1 MTPALTPAEFAGLMA
16 PLGPFEARPRV
27 AVAVSGGADSLCLAL
42 LAHHWAVALG
52 GQAVALTVDHG
63 LRPEAAVEAAQVG
76 AWLAAQGME
85 HHVLRWEG
93 AKPAA
98 DIQAEARTAR
108 YALLE
113 GWCAA
118 NDVLHLLLAH
128 HQDDQAETL
137 LLRLARGSGVDGL
150 AAMAPVSETF
160 SLRLL
165 RPFLGVP
172 RARLAATLAA
182 RGLGWIEDPSN
193 RNAAFARVRM
203 RNLMPVLE
211 GEGMSASRLA
221 ATARRLG
228 RARAALED
236 GVAEAAARHVEMHAA
251 GYAVVAAD
259 VFRQLSE
266 EVGLRLLARLVQAI
280 GGASHPPREER
291 VAALHARL
299 CRDGACAAT
308 LAGCCF
314 APWRGRLLVC
324 REVARMAPPVPLTPG
339 APVTWDGRFRA
350 QVAEDAPT
358 GLSLGALGASGW
370 KHVAAQSLGRPVLP
384 FPALVRATL
393 PAVYDR
399 QGLCDVAHLGYNQ
412 SSATKTVLRWIVA
425 VPAVSLTAGG
435 RCLV

>member
-1 MTPALTPAEFAGLMA
+1 MTAPLTPAEFAGLMA
-16 PLGPFEARPRV
+16 PLGPFETRPRV
-27 AVAVSGGADSLCLAL
+27 AVAVSGGADSLCLAR
-42 LAHHWAVALG
+42 LAHGWAVASG

-63 LRPEAAVEAAQVG
+63 LRPEAAAEAVQVG
-76 AWLAAQGME
+76 TWLRAQGMD
-85 HHVLRWEG
+85 HHVLRWDG

-98 DIQAEARTAR
+98 DIQAAARAAR

-118 NDVLHLLLAH
+118 HGILHLLLAH

-172 RARLAATLAA
+172 RARLTATLAA
-182 RGLGWIEDPSN
+182 QGQGWLEDPSN

-211 GEGMSASRLA
+211 GEGMAASRLA

-236 GVAEAAARHVEMHAA
+236 SVAEAAAGHVEMHAA

-259 VFRQLSE
+259 AFRQLSE

-299 CRDGACAAT
+299 SRDGACAAT
-308 LAGCCF
+308 LAGCRLV
-314 APWRGRLLVC
+314 PWRGRLLVC
-324 REVARMAPPVPLTPG
+324 REAARMAPPVALTPG
-339 APVTWDGRFRA
+339 AQAAWDGRFRV
-350 QVAEDAPT
+350 QVAEGAPA
-358 GLSLGALGASGW
+358 GLSLGALGTSGW
-370 KHVAAQSLGRPVLP
+370 TQVAAQSLGRPILS

-399 QGLCDVAHLGYNQ
+399 QGLCEVAHLGYNQ

-425 VPAVSLTAGG
+425 APAVSLTAGG